1 MPLLQI
7 ARMPVNRGECGI
19 VSRMGE
25 SGYCTQLLRLF
36 VRVVRRSLQ
45 AGIHKPRAGAA
56 RCRTCVA

>member
-7 ARMPVNRGECGI
+7 PPMPVNRGESGI

-36 VRVVRRSLQ
+36 CAR
-45 AGIHKPRAGAA
+45 GAQEFA
-56 RCRTCVA
+56 SRHT